1 VILKNTLRNIYHSR
15 NKFFNVEYES
25 TLTYDLLKK
34 NIRVIQNYHFFNLNQ
49 ENFDYLKYNQ
59 VKLKNFKII

>member
-34 NIRVIQNYHFFNLNQ
+34 NIRVIQNYHFLDLNQ
-49 ENFDYLKYNQ
+49 ENFDYLKYNP
-59 VKLKNFKII
+59 VIKKYKII